1 MNLNPTIEELREIRE
16 TLRKIGERQ
25 TVVTMDKYDLARLVV
40 RLEARIDSL
49 QGDQRAFDS
58 GEELIGMAHLG
69 DA

>member
-1 MNLNPTIEELREIRE
+1 MNLNPTIADLREIRE

-40 RLEARIDSL
+40 RLEARIELL
-49 QGDQRAFDS
+49 QSDQRAIDS
-58 GEELIGMAHLG
+58 GEELIGMAYLG